1 MRVGRR
7 GFLRVLALGALAA
20 PAAARAAVGRGP
32 ELLGLRVRS
41 ARPFAGD
48 RRLFA
53 TLSPRRGGARVSF
66 RLTRPARVRMEAV
79 RTDTIRAGRPAGE
92 AVWRTERLLHAGSHE
107 LVWRPGTSV
116 PPRTYVLQ
124 LTAAD
129 AAGRRRRYGAFAP
142 GRAPDGPVVRVQG
155 VDVATTRSS
164 YMPGQPAD
172 LRIATDAAAL
182 RVQVFHYRESRPAD
196 ADLRTNGVAVTPPVV
211 VDWRAHADAPGHLR
225 LLRAGDWESGLYFV
239 RVGTDDGRAGDAPF
253 ILRPRRLG
261 TERVA
266 VVLSTNTWQA
276 YNFQDADG
284 DGWGDSWYVSDRF
297 RAVDL
302 ARPYLDFGVPFRFK
316 DWDLAFVAWLNRTG
330 KRVDFLSDDDLEAAR
345 EGGSA
350 LRGAYDLVVFPGHEE
365 YVTTRA
371 YDVVERYRD
380 LGGNL
385 LFLAANNFFCP
396 RAARRALASCASGSG
411 ASWGRDEAGLV
422 GVLHVG
428 SDQGAA
434 TGAVHGR
441 RTATAPWLFEGN
453 RLTRR
458 RHLRPL
464 RDRDRRPQPG
474 EPRPGR
480 SSSRRPRIL
489 MGPGRSAELTYYE
502 TPAGASCPRRR
513 GDQLRG
519 VDDRPAGGA
528 PGRERLAAALRGL
541 ALVVAVEALAAL
553 AAELPGLRHRH
564 EPRRARPS
572 AARAGPA
579 TAPRT
584 HARGR
589 RSR

>member
-53 TLSPRRGGARVSF
+53 TLTPKRGAARVSF
-66 RLTRPARVRMEAV
+66 RLTRAARVRMEAV

-92 AVWRTERLLHAGSHE
+92 TVWRTERLL
-107 LVWRPGTSV
+107 RPGTHELAWRPAASV
-116 PPRTYVLQ
+116 PPRTYVLR
-124 LTAAD
+124 LTATD
-129 AAGRRRRYGAFAP
+129 AAGRRRTYGAHAP

-164 YMPGQPAD
+164 YTPGEPAD

-182 RVQVFHYRESRPAD
+182 RVQVFHYGASRPAD

-225 LLRAGDWESGLYFV
+225 LLRAGDWQSGLYFV
-239 RVGTDDGRAGDAPF
+239 RVGTDDGRAGYAPF

-284 DGWGDSWYVSDRF
+284 DGWGDSWYVSSRF
-297 RAVDL
+297 PSVDL
-302 ARPYLDFGVPFRFK
+302 GRPYLDFGVPFRFK

-330 KRVDFLSDDDLEAAR
+330 KRVDFLSDDDLEAA
-345 EGGSA
+345 GSGDA
-350 LRGAYDLVVFPGHEE
+350 LRRAYDLVVFPGHEE

-371 YDVVERYRD
+371 FDVVERYRD

-385 LFLAANNFFCP
+385 LFLAANNFFC
-396 RAARRALASCASGSG
+396 RVRRDGVRIVREQQ
-411 ASWGRDEAGLV
+411 WREIGRDEARLV
-422 GVLHVG
+422 GVRYVG
-428 SDQGAA
+428 SDQGQRQAPYTVVGAA
-434 TGAVHGR
+434 A
-441 RTATAPWLFEGN
+441 APWLFEG
-453 RLTRR
+453 TG
-458 RHLRPL
+458 L
-464 RDRDRRPQPG
+464 RDGDTFGRYGIEIDARSPASPPG
-474 EPRPGR
+474 TTVLAHAQD
-480 SSSRRPRIL
+480 L

-502 TPAGASCPRRR
+502 TPAGARV
-513 GDQLRG
+513 LA
-519 VDDRPAGGA
+519 AGA
-528 PGRERLAAALRGL
+528 INFVASMTDGRVERL
-541 ALVVAVEALAAL
+541 VENAW
-553 AAELPGLRHRH
+553 
-564 EPRRARPS
+564 RRLS
-572 AARAGPA
+572 AG
-579 TAPRT
+579 
-584 HARGR
+584 
-589 RSR
+589 